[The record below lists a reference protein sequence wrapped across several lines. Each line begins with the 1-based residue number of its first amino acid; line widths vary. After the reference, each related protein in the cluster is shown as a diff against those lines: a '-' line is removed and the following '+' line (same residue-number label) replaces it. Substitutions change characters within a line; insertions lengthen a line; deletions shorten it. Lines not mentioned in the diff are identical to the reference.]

1 MGRGFTAIQRSERR
15 RLSRLVA
22 IFRAPVRLKHRHFPR
37 AEAGHPPFPIAPCRG
52 DCTDESAEDQ
62 GNHRR
67 AISRSENR
75 RESRKRDWRESRGL
89 FAIPGRTAGNGQLRK
104 ADRNPRVATG
114 CGAEIVMWE
123 VMFWPLAAC
132 VLLPWLLV
140 YLGLHVVQRGIIF
153 IDIAMAQMASLGIC
167 LAVLFHLDLQSWTP
181 FGIALGFTLA
191 GAAIFSVTGKRA
203 SQIPQEAVIGI
214 SYVVAAAAAVLLLS
228 RAAEGDEEIK
238 QMLVGNILLVTP
250 LEVWKCF
257 ALFVAV
263 GILHFILRRNFLL
276 VSFNRD
282 GAYEKGLRV
291 RWWDFLFYAA
301 FGLVVTSFVR
311 IAGVL
316 LVFSYLIVPAVCGI
330 NLATRISHRLLIGWM
345 IAWLGG
351 IAGLFLSFWWDLP
364 SGAAIV
370 CTFGALLILIS
381 FFALW
386 QHRRG
391 RSGTMQN
398 SQQ

>member
-1 MGRGFTAIQRSERR
+1 
-15 RLSRLVA
+15 
-22 IFRAPVRLKHRHFPR
+22 
-37 AEAGHPPFPIAPCRG
+37 
-52 DCTDESAEDQ
+52 
-62 GNHRR
+62 
-67 AISRSENR
+67 
-75 RESRKRDWRESRGL
+75 
-89 FAIPGRTAGNGQLRK
+89 
-104 ADRNPRVATG
+104 
-114 CGAEIVMWE
+114 MWE
-123 VMFWPLAAC
+123 VMFWPIVAC

-167 LAVLFHLDLQSWTP
+167 LAVLLHIELESWTT

-191 GAAIFSVTGKRA
+191 GAGVFSVTGKRT

-214 SYVVAAAAAVLLLS
+214 SYVVAAAGAVLLLS

-238 QMLVGNILLVTP
+238 NMLVGNILLVTP
-250 LEVWKCF
+250 REVWERF
-257 ALFVAV
+257 ALFLAV
-263 GILHFILRRNFLL
+263 GLLHFILRKNFLL

-282 GAYEKGLRV
+282 AAYVKGLRV
-291 RWWDFLFYAA
+291 RWWDFFFYAA

-316 LVFSYLIVPAVCGI
+316 LVFSYLIVPAVCGL
-330 NLATRISHRLLIGWM
+330 NLATRISHRLLIGWI
-345 IAWLGG
+345 IALIGG

-386 QHRRG
+386 QHRRAC
-391 RSGTMQN
+391 SGTMQD